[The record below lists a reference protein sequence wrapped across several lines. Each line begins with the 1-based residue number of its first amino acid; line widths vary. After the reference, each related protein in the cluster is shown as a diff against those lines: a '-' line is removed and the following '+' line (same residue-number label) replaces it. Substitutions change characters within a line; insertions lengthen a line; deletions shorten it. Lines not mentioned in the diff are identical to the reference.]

1 MLVYERMSR
10 HPLTIRE
17 DTPVNEALKRM
28 REEKVRRFPVLNKKG
43 EMVGIVSEKDLLYA
57 SPSPATTLS
66 IYELHYLL
74 SKITVKEVMTK
85 EVITVRE
92 DCPIEDAA
100 RIMVDNK
107 IGGLPVVREDGQL
120 VGIITETDIFKI
132 MLELMGAREQ
142 GLRLT
147 LLVPEKKG
155 VLAELTGV
163 ISEQGGNIVSLGTFL
178 GEDITNRLLTL
189 KVSGVEWGELESA
202 LKDKVLEVIDVRQ
215 T

>member
-1 MLVYERMSR
+1 MLVYERMSK
-10 HPLTIRE
+10 HPLTISE
-17 DTPVNEALKRM
+17 DTPISDALKRM
-28 REEKVRRFPVLNKKG
+28 RDEKVRRFPVLNKKG

-57 SPSPATTLS
+57 SPSPATSLS
-66 IYELHYLL
+66 VHELHYLL
-74 SKITVKEVMTK
+74 SKVTVKEVMTR
-85 EVITVRE
+85 EVITVSE
-92 DCPIEDAA
+92 DCPIEEAA

-147 LLVPEKKG
+147 LLIPEKKG
-155 VLAELTGV
+155 ALAELTQA
-163 ISEQGGNIVSLGTFL
+163 ISKQGGNIVSLGTFL
-178 GEDITNRLLTL
+178 GENITNRLIAL
-189 KVSGVEWGELESA
+189 KVRDLDRATLESA
-202 LKDKVLEVIDVRQ
+202 LKDLVLEVVDVRE